1 MLSPWT
7 PDCRQHVHFY
17 FQSCFRFAFA
27 LPVLTAAAT
36 KTCVDRTKSGSNVAY
51 DVAFQPAA
59 VGQPVSL
66 SNIGGDSSE
75 LGVSLDRLNMAV
87 AMGLGIFQLPLP
99 ARS

>member
-1 MLSPWT
+1 MFKFG
-7 PDCRQHVHFY
+7 D
-17 FQSCFRFAFA
+17 CFRETAGLPILILAF
-27 LPVLTAAAT
+27 VLVWILLLAA
-36 KTCVDRTKSGSNVAY
+36 CTKSGSNVAY

-75 LGVSLDRLNMAV
+75 LGVSLDRLNTAV